1 MTFFSKFCQKIDTI
15 ALDMIEE
22 LKSFEVIF
30 LRGLNSEI
38 KQNSFKNL
46 DVEIIE
52 LQ

>member
-1 MTFFSKFCQKIDTI
+1 MRSKFPGI

-22 LKSFEVIF
+22 LKSFEVMF
-30 LRGLNSEI
+30 LRGFNSEI

-46 DVEIIE
+46 DDEIIE